1 MLLASNRR
9 CWATLM
15 HLSTVVITETES
27 TLTVEAVGP
36 EATEVNI
43 GLTEL
48 SVGDDQPGTEDRL
61 GKNIE
66 DGVGDD
72 LAIDTNTAGT
82 VSEAPD
88 AAYVSSCSSLV
99 VRENLH
105 RVGGPKDEGVGSDG
119 KEERG
124 DVLSLSLDCSAAV
137 DTKVPDD
144 NEVGEAGNGVPSPLG
159 RGTLRA
165 ESSEET
171 SEDHDQVSDDGHGQV
186 STVHASEETKVE
198 KQEGSG
204 DGPVDVAGPED
215 LALNLVVGIRNVV
228 VLLTDVNLVDGNTLA
243 DSHGEVG
250 DRSGDGDQSRDDIEE
265 ALLLQGC

>member
-48 SVGDDQPGTEDRL
+48 SVGDDQPGTEDGL

-186 STVHASEETKVE
+186 STVHASEETKVK

-204 DGPVDVAGPED
+204 DGPG
-215 LALNLVVGIRNVV
+215 
-228 VLLTDVNLVDGNTLA
+228 TW
-243 DSHGEVG
+243 SCC
-250 DRSGDGDQSRDDIEE
+250 SRT
-265 ALLLQGC
+265 